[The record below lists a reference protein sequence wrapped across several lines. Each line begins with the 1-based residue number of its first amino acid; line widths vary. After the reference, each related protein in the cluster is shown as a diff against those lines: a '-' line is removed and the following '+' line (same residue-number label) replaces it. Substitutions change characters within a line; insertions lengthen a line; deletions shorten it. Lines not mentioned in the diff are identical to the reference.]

1 MSTPPPGPPSFEKLV
16 LGFGSAIALL
26 AYLYWTYVGI
36 SAGEGWTGAP
46 AARAFVVLGASALLA
61 LVFRLAVYV
70 NTERP

>member
-1 MSTPPPGPPSFEKLV
+1 MSTPPETPPFEKLV
-16 LGFGSAIALL
+16 LGFGSLIAAS
-26 AYLYWTYVGI
+26 AYLYWTYVGV
-36 SAGEGWTGAP
+36 SAGEGWTGDP